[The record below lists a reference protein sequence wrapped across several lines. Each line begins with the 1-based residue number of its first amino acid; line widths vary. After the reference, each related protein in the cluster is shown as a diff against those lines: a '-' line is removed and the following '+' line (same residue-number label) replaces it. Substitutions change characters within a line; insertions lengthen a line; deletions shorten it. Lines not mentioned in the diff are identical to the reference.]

1 MRILPPIIANRNI
14 MCPFDFYGL
23 EDDSFIS
30 ARYDGRTLNIMIR
43 VCPWCDRKYT
53 TLKYFDDL
61 KTIHIRGKSYINLNL
76 PEYRMRTMVELNE
89 RGKPVEK
96 REKTIE
102 EKIIDILS
110 ERQPL
115 YPKHIARY
123 IKEDSDTVKDYLYS
137 KRGDLVYRDSEFYWW
152 INDCSLEWTHDRIY
166 YYTEYVKSAFWR
178 FRDESEIEDSR
189 LILSVKDGDEKAIN
203 SVADKLLDGI
213 DELIENQVKTDYL
226 IFAPLPSS
234 KVNKKSA
241 MFEVASRIKE
251 NCSFQGYIYVLN
263 LLSRYYDMPAAHEK
277 RVRPTYEEQKDSIM
291 CIYPSLCSDNYTCIL
306 LDDITTKGTMMDICR
321 DILIENGMPEENIIR
336 VAFAKT
342 GR

>member
-1 MRILPPIIANRNI
+1 MKILPPIIANRNI
-14 MCPFDFYGL
+14 MCPFDFFGL
-23 EDDSFIS
+23 EDDSYIT
-30 ARYDGRTLNIMIR
+30 ARYGGRNLNVKIR
-43 VCPWCDRKYT
+43 ICPWCDRKYT

-61 KTIHIRGKSYINLNL
+61 KIIKIKGSPYINLNL

-96 REKTIE
+96 REKTME
-102 EKIIDILS
+102 EKIIDILR

-123 IKEDSDTVKDYLYS
+123 IKEDTNTVKEYLYS

-152 INDCSLEWTHDRIY
+152 INDCSFEWTHSKIY
-166 YYTEYVKSAFWR
+166 YCADYVKPVFWR
-178 FRDESEIEDSR
+178 YRDESEVEDSK
-189 LILSVKDGDEKAIN
+189 LIRAAKDGNENAIDY
-203 SVADKLLDGI
+203 VADKLLDGI
-213 DELIENQVKTDYL
+213 DELIAKYVKTDYL

-263 LLSRYYDMPAAHEK
+263 ILSRYYDMPTAHES
-277 RVRPTYEEQKDSIM
+277 RVRPEYEEQKDSIM
-291 CIYPSLCSDNYTCIL
+291 CLYPSLCTDNYTCIL
-306 LDDITTKGTMMDICR
+306 LDDITTKGTMMDVCR